1 MAMVYHARGICIANN
16 REKWMHALMS
26 FGKQKL
32 RLGLLVAVVLCAMLS
47 GPALAGNL
55 LEGWLGMQGSSPHA
69 RPYAVLDEDF
79 YPTSVVWSPDG
90 KYLADS
96 GVLNAKIHIWDVAQ
110 RKMVRSIPLKYGIS
124 STYSGLAWSPD
135 GRYLVTGQAGGGL
148 VVLDT
153 RDWKQ
158 IFLHTTTNQQG
169 DPHEFIPNNWQ
180 RMPSNM
186 SGCLGGDIPAFS
198 SDGKLLAFDA
208 GGIDLKG
215 VKTNMICVFSTDTW
229 QMYRELSFAD
239 VWALGHPDYWAIG
252 IDRLAFEPGTHRLA
266 IGMSG
271 YFGIP
276 RGAPKPY
283 MDANHVIH
291 NENPNTSRILFWDV
305 EGHAP
310 DLLSPDLDQTIVA
323 YKGAGVSLAALVFS
337 LDGRQIAIGT
347 KTGRVL
353 GYYSSPVTDSVHIYD
368 VASHALLAAP
378 LDNTDKVGHTDALG
392 YIDDGKYLLVGH
404 EGRGTGGDID
414 IIDTRTFKTVEVL
427 NANGV
432 DSLSI
437 DPSGSRF
444 AATSDHRLMIWDFV
458 DQP

>member
-1 MAMVYHARGICIANN
+1 
-16 REKWMHALMS
+16 MHALMS

-47 GPALAGNL
+47 GPARAGNL
-55 LEGWLGMQGSSPHA
+55 LEGWLGMQGSSPHTK
-69 RPYAVLDEDF
+69 PYAVLDEDF

-110 RKMVRSIPLKYGIS
+110 RRMVRSIPLKYGTS
-124 STYSGLAWSPD
+124 PGYSGLAWSPD
-135 GRYLVTGQAGGGL
+135 GRYLVTGQAGGAAPL
-148 VVLDT
+148 AILDT
-153 RDWKQ
+153 R
-158 IFLHTTTNQQG
+158 
-169 DPHEFIPNNWQ
+169 NWQ
-180 RMPSNM
+180 PVTLQPG
-186 SGCLGGDIPAFS
+186 SGCQGGGILAFS
-198 SDGKLLAFDA
+198 PDSKLLAFVT
-208 GGIDLKG
+208 GGVDLNG
-215 VKTNMICVFSTDTW
+215 IHSLMICVFSTDTW
-229 QMYRELSFAD
+229 QLYRELSFAD

-271 YFGIP
+271 GFGIP

-283 MDANHVIH
+283 MDANHVFH
-291 NENPNTSRILFWDV
+291 NDVPDTSRILFWDV

-337 LDGRQIAIGT
+337 LDGRQIATGT

>member
-1 MAMVYHARGICIANN
+1 
-16 REKWMHALMS
+16 MHALMS

-47 GPALAGNL
+47 GPARAGNL
-55 LEGWLGMQGSSPHA
+55 LEGWLGMQGSSPHTK
-69 RPYAVLDEDF
+69 PYAVLDEDF

-110 RKMVRSIPLKYGIS
+110 RKRVRSIPLKYGTS
-124 STYSGLAWSPD
+124 PGYSGLAWSPD
-135 GRYLVTGQAGGGL
+135 GRYLVTGQAGGAAPL
-148 VVLDT
+148 AILDT
-153 RDWKQ
+153 RDWQ
-158 IFLHTTTNQQG
+158 PVTLQPG
-169 DPHEFIPNNWQ
+169 
-180 RMPSNM
+180 
-186 SGCLGGDIPAFS
+186 SGCQGGGILAFS
-198 SDGKLLAFDA
+198 PDSKLLAFVT
-208 GGIDLKG
+208 GGVDLNG
-215 VKTNMICVFSTDTW
+215 IHSLMICVFSTDTW
-229 QMYRELSFAD
+229 QLYRELSFAD

-323 YKGAGVSLAALVFS
+323 YKGKTPEAYGDGIYALVFS
-337 LDGRQIAIGT
+337 PDGRQIATGT
-347 KTGRVL
+347 DTGV
-353 GYYSSPVTDSVHIYD
+353 GQPPYEVTDSVHLYN
-368 VASHALLAAP
+368 VTSHALLAAP
-378 LDNTDKVGHTDALG
+378 LDGVDHGGHTDALG
-392 YIDDGKYLLVGH
+392 YIDNGKYLLVGH
-404 EGRGTGGDID
+404 YDDSGTLD
-414 IIDTRTFKTVEVL
+414 IIDARTFKVVESVS
-427 NANGV
+427 ANGKIASLAV
-432 DSLSI
+432 D
-437 DPSGSRF
+437 PQQQRF
-444 AATSDHRLMIWDFV
+444 AVTSGHRLMIWDFV